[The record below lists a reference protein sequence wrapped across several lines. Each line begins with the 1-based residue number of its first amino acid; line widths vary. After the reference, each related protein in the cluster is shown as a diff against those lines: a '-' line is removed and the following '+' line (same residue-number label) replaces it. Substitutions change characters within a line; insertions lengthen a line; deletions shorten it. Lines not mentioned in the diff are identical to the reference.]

1 MFIFLLNHLMT
12 SLYNCHKLL
21 CNRLIMDELQMEQ
34 RAQLRRND
42 SRKQVERNLLA
53 EMDRIQQDIE
63 LAKKSME
70 LHNITTDTLR
80 KEVTKFSVPD
90 TY

>member
-1 MFIFLLNHLMT
+1 
-12 SLYNCHKLL
+12 
-21 CNRLIMDELQMEQ
+21 MEQ

-70 LHNITTDTLR
+70 LHNMTTDTLR
-80 KEVTKFSVPD
+80 KEVIKIRNTTCVLKA
-90 TY
+90 